1 MWVAVNPAPF
11 LPTQDLTEQCPWAQG
26 QHCGGSGSPHSRGQ
40 QGACDAGLLWGRV
53 ASEWHRGEESIPKGE
68 RRRIFCPSGFPESEE
83 HRAQVQTRCPVSCV
97 ADWSRASLGAQRPRT
112 RPQCRGPRPDPWVGN
127 SAWGRAGNP
136 LQDSCLENPMDR
148 GAWRA
153 TVHGI
158 ARVEHDLATKLPP
171 KGLNLF
177 NVVKEEHSC
186 RTEAHSGG
194 HRKEAFLHVKGV

>member
-1 MWVAVNPAPF
+1 M
-11 LPTQDLTEQCPWAQG
+11 LGCSG
-26 QHCGGSGSPHSRGQ
+26 GGSLASGTEEKRAFQ
-40 QGACDAGLLWGRV
+40 REREDASSAPV
-53 ASEWHRGEESIPKGE
+53 
-68 RRRIFCPSGFPESEE
+68 GFPESEE